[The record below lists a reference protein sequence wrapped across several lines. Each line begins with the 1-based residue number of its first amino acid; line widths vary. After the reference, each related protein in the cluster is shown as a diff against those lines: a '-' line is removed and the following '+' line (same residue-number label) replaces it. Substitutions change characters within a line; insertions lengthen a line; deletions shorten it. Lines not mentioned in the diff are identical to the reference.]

1 MDTGYP
7 LLYRNPPPD
16 RPYDCL
22 MRLTRLSALLAI
34 LLFVLLVVT
43 QLVYPQVPTD
53 WTIPMTALT
62 VVLFLGASVGAA
74 WHRSGPRYALSL
86 AGLAFLVGFASEISG
101 VHTGIPF
108 STYYYTDALQ
118 PQLVDVPIV
127 IPLAWA
133 MMAYPAWRVGELIGN
148 TPLTRALVAAG
159 ALTAWDV
166 ALDPQMVGLG
176 IWAWPNGGLYHD
188 IPLVNFL
195 GWFLVG
201 FVLFGWWALVERDRT
216 HPGDDVLGDLLGP
229 ALYVWTWIGETV
241 AHALFF
247 EGIGVAIASFVAM
260 GLFAVPAIL
269 RLRVLERWR

>member
-1 MDTGYP
+1 MP
-7 LLYRNPPPD
+7 RV
-16 RPYDCL
+16 RP
-22 MRLTRLSALLAI
+22 SAAI
-34 LLFVLLVVT
+34 ALVLFAVLVVT
-43 QLVYPQVPTD
+43 QLVYPQVPD
-53 WTIPMTALT
+53 RWVMPMTALT
-62 VVLFLGASVGAA
+62 VGLFLGASLAAA
-74 WHRSGPRYALSL
+74 WCRSGPRYAGGL
-86 AGLAFLVGFASEISG
+86 AGLAFAVGLGSEIVG

-108 STYYYTDALQ
+108 STYAYTDALQ
-118 PQLVDVPIV
+118 PQLAGVPIV

-133 MMAYPAWRVGELIGN
+133 MMAYPAWRIGQIVGT

-176 IWAWPNGGLYHD
+176 IWTWPNGGAYHG

-195 GWFLVG
+195 GWFAVG
-201 FVLFGWWALVERDRT
+201 FALFGWWALVEGDRT
-216 HPGDDVLGDLLGP
+216 HPGDDVVADVLGP

-247 EGIGVAIASFVAM
+247 EGAGVAAASFLAM
-260 GLFAVPAIL
+260 GAFAVPALL